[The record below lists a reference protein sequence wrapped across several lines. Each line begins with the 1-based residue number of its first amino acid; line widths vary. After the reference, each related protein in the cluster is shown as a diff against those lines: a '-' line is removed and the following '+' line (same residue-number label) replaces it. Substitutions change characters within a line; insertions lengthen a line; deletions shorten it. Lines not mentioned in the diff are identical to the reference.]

1 MIHRILLAVDDS
13 PDSLAATRVAVEI
26 AHHLHARLRAVHV
39 RSDHGFEA
47 AIETASGDAVE
58 FRRSRAETSLLA
70 RVASLAEA
78 RGVAVETVLLGGSIG
93 AVLLDAA
100 RDWGA
105 ELVVIGKSGRLVIG
119 EPYVGSLT
127 RHVLE
132 FADQPVLVVPATAPR
147 H

>member
-1 MIHRILLAVDDS
+1 M
-13 PDSLAATRVAVEI
+13 
-26 AHHLHARLRAVHV
+26 HV
-39 RSDHGFEA
+39 RADHGLEA
-47 AIETASGDAVE
+47 AIETASGDAVGV
-58 FRRSRAETSLLA
+58 RRSQAEPALLA
-70 RVASLAEA
+70 RVASLAGA

-119 EPYVGSLT
+119 DPCVGSPT

-132 FADQPVLVVPATAPR
+132 FADQPVLVVPATVHSR
-147 H
+147 